1 MLSEF
6 CFYNEYYKGTVDF
19 PRIKNWIETDNPWSN
34 YKLLCQGWLISIGDL
49 TFCEEKERRG
59 EREENGREEMEAEEE
74 GMLWLRCKENKQL
87 N

>member
-1 MLSEF
+1 
-6 CFYNEYYKGTVDF
+6 
-19 PRIKNWIETDNPWSN
+19 
-34 YKLLCQGWLISIGDL
+34 LLCQGWLISIGDL